1 MGKST
6 WTSFY
11 IQLFFCHIH
20 PDFIRSLQIH
30 RALHTGD
37 VTKRARNLVG
47 DWMGSKGG
55 REERG
60 AKNVHKGV
68 CSIKHEQWFI
78 YVFFRRPSAA
88 QKEELQW
95 MDLLV
100 CVCMR
105 VLLWYRWTDEAWRYN
120 GGRYWISKD
129 MQHGYG
135 YAYALFLCACSKGFG
150 IFWYIVLE
158 SKWELFWAFEALI
171 F

>member
-95 MDLLV
+95 IDLLV
-100 CVCMR
+100 CVCVCECFCDIDELMKHEGTMEGDIEYQKTCNMDMDTLMLYFCVLVLR
-105 VLLWYRWTDEAWRYN
+105 VLEYLEY
-120 GGRYWISKD
+120 
-129 MQHGYG
+129 
-135 YAYALFLCACSKGFG
+135 
-150 IFWYIVLE
+150 IFR
-158 SKWELFWAFEALI
+158 K
-171 F
+171 